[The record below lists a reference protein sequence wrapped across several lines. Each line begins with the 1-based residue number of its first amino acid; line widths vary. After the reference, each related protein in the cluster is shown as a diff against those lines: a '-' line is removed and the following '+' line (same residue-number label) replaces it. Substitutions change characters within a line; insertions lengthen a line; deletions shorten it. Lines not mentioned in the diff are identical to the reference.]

1 MSSPLAPFLI
11 LALVGVFTYAIWRP
25 WICFTL
31 VLVFPVIEQSIQ
43 SYIPFFQNP
52 ANFSLLN
59 FVIAGL
65 VGITVSV
72 RFFKSPESFRFF
84 LNPVFVGQS
93 PTYHNLYGLHLH

>member
-59 FVIAGL
+59 FVTADEVL
-65 VGITVSV
+65 QTA
-72 RFFKSPESFRFF
+72 RDLAAARD
-84 LNPVFVGQS
+84 L
-93 PTYHNLYGLHLH
+93 